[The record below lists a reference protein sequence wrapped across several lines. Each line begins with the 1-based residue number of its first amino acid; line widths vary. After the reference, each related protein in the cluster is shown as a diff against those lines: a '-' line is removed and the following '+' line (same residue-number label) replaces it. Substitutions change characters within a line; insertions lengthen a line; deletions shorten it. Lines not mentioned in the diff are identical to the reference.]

1 MVRNIIACSVLLIFF
16 VFVSTILPSFADE
29 IKATD
34 EIKKNPAMMKMLQKI
49 ELSKKILAQMQEQKS
64 IDNTKSQHI
73 QEQRNKAKASLDEQI
88 SRMNRDNEQYTS
100 ENAFAKFVSKKP
112 ASIQPIYQEMFSY
125 HSSKVKDA
133 KAERDRILSNGG
145 KTQDA
150 WDAYHKISA
159 TNRINLIQLNK
170 DLSIKYSNANI
181 IVQNTFDEK
190 GKLPRTTE

>member
-1 MVRNIIACSVLLIFF
+1 MAKNIIVCSALLSFF
-16 VFVSTILPSFADE
+16 VFVSTILPGFADE

-73 QEQRNKAKASLDEQI
+73 QELRNKAKASLDEQVI
-88 SRMNRDNEQYTS
+88 RMNKDNEQYTS

-112 ASIQPIYQEMFSY
+112 SNIQPIYQEMFSY
-125 HSSKVKDA
+125 HNNKVKDA

-150 WDAYHKISA
+150 WDAYHKLSA
-159 TNRINLIQLNK
+159 TNRIKLIQLNK
-170 DLSIKYSNANI
+170 DLSIKYSNADI
-181 IVQNTFDEK
+181 TIQNTFDEK
-190 GKLPRTTE
+190 GKLPRTSE